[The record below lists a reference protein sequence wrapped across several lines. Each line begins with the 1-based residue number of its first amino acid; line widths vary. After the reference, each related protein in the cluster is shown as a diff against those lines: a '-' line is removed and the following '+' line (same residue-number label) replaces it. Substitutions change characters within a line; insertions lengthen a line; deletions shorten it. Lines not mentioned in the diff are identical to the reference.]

1 MLIYAILI
9 NTHLKLE
16 YMNVTICKTEEEL
29 LELKNA
35 WNALTR
41 EIDMHSPFLS
51 WEWIYTWWTNYKNKL
66 PGGSNLLIFCIYD
79 ENSKLICIIP
89 FYKTFLKK
97 MHVIKL
103 LGTEFESSD
112 YLDIIIS
119 NKYETDFILKL
130 FGQPQIIDELIKH
143 DKLILNNILPSSIL
157 WKLQNIFAQKNR
169 FPTFFKKTSTCP
181 YLGLPESEEELLKGL
196 SKNMKSSLRR
206 TRNKINKDPDLVI
219 SKVEKETDIGDAIKA
234 LFDLHDQRFTDQAK
248 DTKFVFEQ
256 RGAFHQ
262 KIAKIF
268 LSLGQLAFYM
278 AKFKDETI
286 GCLYCYVF
294 NNRVMY
300 MQAGFNPDYARY
312 ALGNQLILRAI
323 TDGIENKN
331 IEFDFMR
338 GNEAYKAKWASDKRF
353 LYQVEFGFSFKGK
366 INTLLNR
373 AIYNTKNI
381 IKKILKKE
389 S

>member
-1 MLIYAILI
+1 
-9 NTHLKLE
+9 
-16 YMNVTICKTEEEL
+16 MNVTICKTEQEL
-29 LELKNA
+29 LELKDA
-35 WNALTR
+35 WNTLTR
-41 EIDMHSPFLS
+41 HIDIHSPFLS
-51 WEWIYTWWTNYKNKL
+51 WDWIYTWWTNYKNKL
-66 PGGSNLLIFCIYD
+66 PQGSNLLIFCIYD
-79 ENSKLICIIP
+79 ENDTLFCIIP
-89 FYKTFLKK
+89 FYTTIIKK
-97 MHVIKL
+97 LHVIKL

-112 YLDIIIS
+112 YLDVIIS
-119 NKYETDFILKL
+119 EKYETDFILEI
-130 FGQPQIIDELIKH
+130 FNHPHVIDALIKY
-143 DKLILNNILPSSIL
+143 DKLVLNNILPSSIL
-157 WKLQNIFAQKNR
+157 WKLQNLFAQKNH

-181 YLGLPESEEELLKGL
+181 YLDLPDSEEELLKGL

-206 TRNKINKDPDLVI
+206 TRNKINKDPDI
-219 SKVEKETDIGDAIKA
+219 TIDKIENESEIDEGIKA

-268 LSLGQLAFYM
+268 LTLGQLAFYIV
-278 AKFKDETI
+278 KYKNETI
-286 GCLYCYVF
+286 GCLYCYIF

-300 MQAGFNPDYARY
+300 MQAGFNPQYARY

-366 INTLLNR
+366 MDTNLNR
-373 AIYNTKNI
+373 AIFNLKTI
-381 IKKILKKE
+381 IKKIIKKE
-389 S
+389 GE